1 MNLHFL
7 IYHNQKDSGAHY
19 HLGADDVFS
28 WVNYYR
34 CFTGLLFF
42 CFRNNEFKHINP
54 PFVGRVAL
62 ETSDLE
68 NKDMPP
74 IVSSE
79 LVTNALWFGA
89 FSEYSKGVY
98 VLQGGTEIRA
108 LIWETRTNS
117 SGWSCRVSPR
127 QKWATAVELWSRL
140 TGCDILVDQAVKS
153 SSTSPLTVTR
163 PR

>member
-7 IYHNQKDSGAHY
+7 IYHNQKDSSAHY

-28 WVNYYR
+28 RVNYYR
-34 CFTGLLFF
+34 CFNGLLFF

-62 ETSDLE
+62 ETSDLG